1 VASRPGPA
9 GPTVTGG
16 RCAAAHGYDRTMAP
30 LAAVVWHHWL
40 SIAILV
46 PSVLIP
52 VGIVV
57 GYLAKVVAPR
67 YGRR

>member
-1 VASRPGPA
+1 
-9 GPTVTGG
+9 
-16 RCAAAHGYDRTMAP
+16 MAP

-40 SIAILV
+40 SFAILV

-52 VGIVV
+52 VGVVV
-57 GYLAKVVAPR
+57 GYLVKVVAPR

>member
-1 VASRPGPA
+1 
-9 GPTVTGG
+9 
-16 RCAAAHGYDRTMAP
+16 MAP

-40 SIAILV
+40 SVVILV
-46 PSVLIP
+46 PSILVP

-57 GYLAKVVAPR
+57 AYLFKVVAPK

>member
-1 VASRPGPA
+1 ML
-9 GPTVTGG
+9 
-16 RCAAAHGYDRTMAP
+16 AAA
-30 LAAVVWHHWL
+30 VWHHWL
-40 SIAILV
+40 SFVILV

-52 VGIVV
+52 VAIVI

>member
-1 VASRPGPA
+1 M
-9 GPTVTGG
+9 
-16 RCAAAHGYDRTMAP
+16 MAP

-40 SIAILV
+40 SIVILV
-46 PSVLIP
+46 PSVLVP